1 MKKHIG
7 LMLLAVHS
15 FAAVAGTLIDDGIV
29 AKNKQF
35 SSVVKIANYQLDANK
50 KEVSIGH
57 CTGTLIAQD
66 IVLTAAHCVNTDKNI
81 IQRVSLSGDST
92 GNADNKIVAGGIK
105 VKQSFKSSKYELT
118 KYQTQIGRLYMQTP
132 EFEAL
137 TEEEKKNI
145 QVKVF
150 IMQNLISSY
159 DIAFLQLERPQVMLA
174 SSLASLGCKAK
185 LKAGDEI
192 AIAGYGLKSVKDAKE
207 NSNPNYILHYGYN
220 KVEDYPLIDLVYT
233 IGKAEGKQLV
243 NSGDSGGP
251 IFKKTNQKIVY
262 GVTSTKG
269 LNDKEINIGSTFASL
284 ASEPAKELFKD
295 LSTNTVAPKNLR
307 DLAKNCL

>member
-1 MKKHIG
+1 
-7 LMLLAVHS
+7 MLLAVHS
-15 FAAVAGTLIDDGIV
+15 FAAVSGTLIDDGIV
-29 AKNKQF
+29 AKNNQF
-35 SSVVKIANYQLDANK
+35 SSVVKIANYKLDAK
-50 KEVSIGH
+50 KNEVILGH

-92 GNADNKIVAGGIK
+92 GNTDNKIVAGGIK
-105 VKQSFKSSKYELT
+105 VKQSFKSAKYELT
-118 KYQTQIGRLYMQTP
+118 KYQTQIARNYMKTP
-132 EFEAL
+132 DFEAL
-137 TEEEKKNI
+137 TEEEKKDI
-145 QVKVF
+145 RVKTF

-159 DIAFLQLERPQVMLA
+159 DIAFLQLERPQIMMASNLA
-174 SSLASLGCKAK
+174 SMGCRIK
-185 LKAGDEI
+185 LKVGDEI
-192 AIAGYGLKSVKDAKE
+192 AIAGYGLKSVKDAKQ

-220 KVEDYPLIDLVYT
+220 KVEDFPLIDLVYT
-233 IGKAEGKQLV
+233 IAKTEGKQLV

-269 LNDKEINIGSTFASL
+269 LDAKEINIGSTFASL
-284 ASEPAKELFKD
+284 ASGPAKELYKD
-295 LSTNTVAPKNLR
+295 LSTSTVAPKNLR